1 MIHVI
6 ATVTALPGRR
16 EAVLDA
22 FRAVAPAVRAK
33 AGCLQYDLALP
44 IPSGLP
50 GQVAFEDGD
59 LVIVERWSALADLM
73 AHLGDEHYRAWY
85 LQQVHRC
92 LCRASMQVLDA
103 VESLQE
109 QR

>member
-22 FRAVAPAVRAK
+22 FRAVAPTVRAK
-33 AGCLQYDLALP
+33 TGCLQYDLALP
-44 IPSGLP
+44 TPSGLP
-50 GQVAFEDGD
+50 GQLAFEDGD
-59 LVIVERWSALADLM
+59 LVIVERWSGLADLM
-73 AHLGDEHYRAWY
+73 AHLEDEHYRAWF
-85 LQQVHRC
+85 LQVHGC
-92 LCRASMQVLDA
+92 LCNASMQVLDA